1 MCKPGCDEA
10 EIDLVFVLDASTSV
24 TAPNFE
30 LMKDFVKD
38 FLFIADIDNGNVR
51 VGIIIYSTEDYVQFQ
66 LNTYSSKVE
75 IFDAIDNIPYRYGST
90 NTADA
95 LNTMRT
101 EMFTRAN
108 GDRPNV
114 PNICI
119 VVTDGVSNIN
129 SRRTIPE
136 AEQARAEGIHIYA
149 IGIGLTDTTELD
161 GIASQP
167 ASENSFA
174 VQEFSELRTLR
185 DQVFSAFCPGK
196 MLVHWKQTWTKKET
210 GQKDVVCLLLLV
222 FSWQNPEFGQHWVRR
237 LHVEP
242 FPHTCSYCC
251 ACVLPTTLAAALWL
265 QGFQ

>member
-1 MCKPGCDEA
+1 M
-10 EIDLVFVLDASTSV
+10 VFVLDASTSV
-24 TAPNFE
+24 TELNF
-30 LMKDFVKD
+30 LVMKDFIKD
-38 FLFIADIDNGNVR
+38 FLFNANIDDGNVR
-51 VGIIIYSTEDYVQFQ
+51 VGIIIYSTEDYLQFHLDEYQ
-66 LNTYSSKVE
+66 DKLALFT
-75 IFDAIDNIPYRYGST
+75 AIDDIPYRYGST

-101 EMFTRAN
+101 QMYTAAN
-108 GDRPNV
+108 GDRPGV
-114 PNICI
+114 PNVAI
-119 VVTDGVSNIN
+119 VITDGVSNIN

-196 MLVHWKQTWTKKET
+196 LLGLPCSLEID
-210 GQKDVVCLLLLV
+210 QK
-222 FSWQNPEFGQHWVRR
+222 
-237 LHVEP
+237 
-242 FPHTCSYCC
+242 
-251 ACVLPTTLAAALWL
+251 
-265 QGFQ
+265 